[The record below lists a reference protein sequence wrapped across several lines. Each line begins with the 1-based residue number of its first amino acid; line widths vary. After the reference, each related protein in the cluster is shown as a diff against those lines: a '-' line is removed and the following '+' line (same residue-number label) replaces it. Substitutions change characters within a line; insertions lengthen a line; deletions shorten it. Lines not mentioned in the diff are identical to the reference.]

1 MSSVSAVLRKK
12 INKSGLQPIAIR
24 IIRNRRSTYLYTG
37 QYIEK
42 KDWDEKKKKVKSS
55 HPNSSR
61 LNHLLLIKLTEAN
74 EKLLENESTE
84 RKLSVVKLKESI
96 RRQNSC
102 NFKHTADIY
111 LNNILARR
119 KSNQYL
125 TEKNRVNQFL
135 NFAGASIEFHE
146 IDVPLLKRFASYL
159 EFKKYRAKRTVVNY
173 MICIRAIYNLGLA
186 LKNADHNDYPFGK
199 GKYQIKIPEA
209 KKIGL
214 NISELKKLENATD
227 LSEAN
232 QHTLNVWLLSFY
244 FAGVRITDIIQ
255 LKWTDLKDDRL
266 YYRMKKN
273 DKLVSLQI
281 PFKAQKILDQ
291 YFPFKIDN
299 SDLVFP
305 ELRYIDLDD
314 DIQVRTRIKTV
325 TRNFNRQLGR
335 IANQLGINKKLTMH
349 IARHSFGNI
358 SGDKIPI
365 QMLQKL
371 YRHSSVTTT
380 MMYQS
385 NFMNR
390 ETDKALNSVVDF

>member
-12 INKSGLQPIAIR
+12 VNKSGLFPIAVR
-24 IIRNRRSTYLYTG
+24 IIKNRRATYLYTG
-37 QYIEK
+37 QYIELSEWDDK
-42 KDWDEKKKKVKSS
+42 KMKVKSS

-74 EKLLENESTE
+74 GKLLENESTN
-84 RKLSVVKLKESI
+84 RKLSLAKIKESI
-96 RRQNSC
+96 RTKNSSD
-102 NFKHTADIY
+102 FKSTADIY
-111 LNNILARR
+111 LNNINARK

-125 TEKNRVNQFL
+125 TEKNRINQFL
-135 NFAGASIEFHE
+135 NFAGPRIEFDE
-146 IDVPLLKRFASYL
+146 IDVHLLKRFASYL
-159 EFKKYRAKRTVVNY
+159 EFKKGRAKRTVVNY
-173 MICIRAIYNLGLA
+173 MICIRSIYNLALA
-186 LKNADHNDYPFGK
+186 SGNADHNQYPFGK

-214 NISELKKLENATD
+214 TIDELKTLENVSG
-227 LSEAN
+227 LSEPN

-281 PFKAQKILDQ
+281 PTKAQKILDR
-291 YFPFKIDN
+291 YVSFRNEN

-305 ELRYIDLDD
+305 ELRYIDLND

-335 IANQLGINKKLTMH
+335 IANQLGIDKKLTMH

-380 MMYQS
+380 IMYQS
-385 NFMNR
+385 NFMNK
-390 ETDKALNSVVDF
+390 ETDKALNSVLDF